1 MKKIRDMSKEEK
13 QIFSQRVQLYGGM
26 LILVV
31 SIALFLRWY
40 NTNQIAE
47 GIMPTPR
54 KAVTPITVTYYAQDD
69 PLWADDALG
78 ETGYTMGEEGSL
90 FACLSMMLESNAEIT
105 VTPSQLNRQFMEN
118 GLYLDGKTAN
128 VTALDTLYPEI
139 SFSAPQD
146 FSGENITNEL
156 RRGRTCMVRVMRG
169 ENVHWLL
176 ITGSDEE
183 TFFVL
188 DPAQDSELR
197 LLSDYEKVYA
207 LGIVK

>member
-13 QIFSQRVQLYGGM
+13 QILSQRVQLYGGM

-47 GIMPTPR
+47 GILPTPR
-54 KAVTPITVTYYAQDD
+54 KVVKPIAVTYYAQNDAA
-69 PLWADDALG
+69 WADDALG

-90 FACLSMMLESNAEIT
+90 FACLSMMLESNAGIT
-105 VTPSQLNRQFMEN
+105 VTPAQLNQLFLDN
-118 GLYLDGKTAN
+118 GLYIDGKTAN
-128 VTALDTLYPEI
+128 VTALDTLYPEV

-156 RRGRTCMVRVMRG
+156 RKGRTCMVRTLRG

-176 ITGSDEE
+176 VVGSNEE
-183 TFFVL
+183 TFLVL
-188 DPAQDSELR
+188 DPAQDGETR